1 MVVLEVE
8 IEHVAIAEHK
18 REQPVAVHLDRPSPL
33 ACPFQQMQAIA
44 RQIQI
49 LNLGSGVQSR
59 ELQPELARKGWLNPR
74 RGARF
79 EELAKA
85 FACQRSMRALLT
97 GAIKTVPPESP
108 CSGLPR
114 P

>member
-49 LNLGSGVQSR
+49 LDQGSGVQGR

-74 RGARF
+74 RAARF
-79 EELAKA
+79 EELAKPLVA
-85 FACQRSMRALLT
+85 EAMNHPVEPLRLRVCR
-97 GAIKTVPPESP
+97 KTV
-108 CSGLPR
+108 
-114 P
+114 